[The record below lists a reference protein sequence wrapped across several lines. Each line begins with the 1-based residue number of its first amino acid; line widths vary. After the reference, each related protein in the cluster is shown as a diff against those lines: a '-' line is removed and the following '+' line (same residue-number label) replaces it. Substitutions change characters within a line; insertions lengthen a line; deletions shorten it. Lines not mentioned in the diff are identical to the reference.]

1 MRQAAPP
8 NGAPPPAP
16 AGPVAAPTM
25 PYQGLQP
32 YAERDAW
39 CFFGRERER
48 TILAANLLA
57 ARLTLVYGESGV
69 GKSSVLR
76 AGVVHQLRQQQR
88 SGELAADTPRLLVVY
103 LNQWSGDPVARL
115 RERVGEEVARVV
127 GEAGAEAPPSA
138 GLTEALAAWTARWNL
153 DLLVI
158 LDQFEEYFLYHPHED
173 GPGSFAAE
181 LSLAVDRSD
190 LPVNF
195 LLAVREDALAKLDR
209 FKGRIPNLFENYVRI
224 RHLRASRAEAAVVE
238 PLRRLSEL
246 SPGEEPW
253 TAEPEL
259 VRRVLEGVQV
269 GKVVLSVVGR
279 GVAAETADLPA
290 DDPPIETPY
299 LQMVLT
305 RLWAREVQEGSRR
318 LRLRT
323 LEALGGPQRI
333 VRTHLDQALDRLP
346 AEQQQVAAAVFHHLV
361 TPSGSKIGHTAADLA
376 NYSGLPEEAVRA
388 VLARLAAPE
397 VRVLRTVAAP
407 PGQGEEPRYEVF
419 HDVLAPAILGWRA
432 HWNARRQAEAAA
444 RRQLERRARRWR
456 RGLAMAAVLIA
467 VLVASLA
474 VLSLRAARSER
485 AAEAAEAAQL
495 AAQRQAGRATAT
507 AEGASVQAQRS
518 REQAYVARA
527 DAACAKG
534 WAEGELLGEPPG
546 RGDPG
551 FAGWLGDR
559 VRVGR
564 ETLAQWRRVR
574 PPASMAA
581 EAGEVMDLYEEGLKA
596 YGFAARPPAGSSTEE
611 VRRLLDRGDRIGR
624 QYRRLATRSGFQECN
639 QALAPLAG

>member
-1 MRQAAPP
+1 MRQTAPP
-8 NGAPPPAP
+8 DGAPPPAP
-16 AGPVAAPTM
+16 AGPAAARTT

-32 YAERDAW
+32 YGERDAGF
-39 CFFGRERER
+39 FFGRERER

-57 ARLTLVYGESGV
+57 AKLTLVYGESGV

-88 SGELAADTPRLLVVY
+88 DGQQAPGTPRLLVVY

-115 RERVGEEVARVV
+115 LERVGGEVALVV
-127 GEAGAEAPPSA
+127 GEAGAEAPPSPD
-138 GLTEALAAWTARWNL
+138 LTEALAAWTARWNL

-158 LDQFEEYFLYHPHED
+158 LDQFEEYFLYHRDED

-181 LSLAVDRSD
+181 LSQAVGRSD

-224 RHLRASRAEAAVVE
+224 RHLRASQAEAAVVE

-269 GKVVLSVVGR
+269 GKVVLAVVGR
-279 GVAAETADLPA
+279 GVAAETAELPP
-290 DDPPIETPY
+290 DDPPIEAPY

-305 RLWAREVQEGSRR
+305 RLWAREVEEGSRR

-333 VRTHLDQALDRLP
+333 VRTHLDEALNRLP
-346 AEQQQVAAAVFHHLV
+346 AGQQEVAAAVFHHLV

-376 NYSGLPEEAVRA
+376 NYTGLPEEGVRA
-388 VLARLAAPE
+388 LLASLSAPDA
-397 VRVLRTVAAP
+397 RILRTVAAP
-407 PGQGEEPRYEVF
+407 SGQGEEPRYEVF

-432 HWNARRQAEAAA
+432 TWNARRQAEAAA

-456 RGLAMAAVLIA
+456 RGLAVAAVLIA
-467 VLVASLA
+467 VLVVSLGALA
-474 VLSLRAARSER
+474 VRAARSER
-485 AAEAAEAAQL
+485 AATAAEAAQ
-495 AAQRQAGRATAT
+495 AVAQRQAGRAQAT
-507 AEGASVQAQRS
+507 AVGASAEAQRS
-518 REQAYVARA
+518 EQQAYTARA

-534 WAEGELLGEPPG
+534 WAAGRLLGEPPA
-546 RGDPG
+546 RDDPQFG
-551 FAGWLGDR
+551 SWLGEM
-559 VRVGR
+559 VQIGR
-564 ETLAQWRRVR
+564 STLRQWSRLQ
-574 PPASMAA
+574 PPPSVAG
-581 EAGEVMDLYEEGLKA
+581 EAGRILDLYEEGLQA
-596 YGFAARPPAGSSTEE
+596 YGFAARELRAGNTQTGGN
-611 VRRLLDRGDRIGR
+611 LLAVGDRIARGYR
-624 QYRRLATRSGFQECN
+624 QRAVRSGFQECDE
-639 QALAPLAG
+639 ALVPLAT